1 MKFLIALAMVVSSS
15 LSFAEPAD
23 PVLFAVAHDIKSREI
38 SCDWENM
45 LNTMSDF
52 EANYKITNYLT
63 AFRPNYTIDG
73 NVINATS
80 TDIANLVRMK
90 TKIFLSKDQTRV
102 NKVNFRLEYLKEIK
116 VNNGTILN
124 PNYGIDYVVR
134 QTYAAS
140 CIVR

>member
-15 LSFAEPAD
+15 LSFAQHAD
-23 PVLFAVAHDIKSREI
+23 PVLYAVAHDIKNSEI

-52 EANYKITNYLT
+52 EANYKVTNYLT
-63 AFRPNYTIDG
+63 AFRADYTVDG
-73 NVINATS
+73 NVINAVS
-80 TDIANLVRMK
+80 NDLANLVRMK

-102 NKVNFRLEYLKEIK
+102 TKVNFRLEYLKKIK

-124 PNYGIDYVVR
+124 PNYGDDYVVK